1 MWSRALVRSFSV
13 GDGVG
18 GRQARGGRA
27 QVVGIGKVRME
38 RVIGIEPTTFSLG
51 IRSGEIGAC
60 EGDGGLGQASEGEE
74 SVCDD
79 AGSASCD
86 EDVDT

>member
-18 GRQARGGRA
+18 GRQARGGRV
-27 QVVGIGKVRME
+27 QVVGSANKKE

-51 IRSGEIGAC
+51 IRSGENGAC

-86 EDVDT
+86 EDEDT